1 MTDMQNIVP
10 LTIGAVIGITVLI
23 YLITQ
28 QRTKCLEWL
37 KYAVA
42 EAERLLGEKTG
53 QLKLRFVY
61 DWFCEKF
68 GILAAIVPFRVFSAW
83 VDVALE
89 TMHKWLECGN
99 KIGDYITG
107 IPEKGGADDELDI
120 HSGGTGNTL

>member
-1 MTDMQNIVP
+1 MAIRDIIA
-10 LTIGAVIGITVLI
+10 LTIGALILIAVIV
-23 YLITQ
+23 YMVTQ

-37 KYAVA
+37 KYAVS

-68 GILAAIVPFRVFSAW
+68 SVIAAIVPFKVFSAW

-89 TMHKWLECGN
+89 TMRHWLEVGN
-99 KIGDYITG
+99 PIGDYITDKT
-107 IPEKGGADDELDI
+107 IGGEENDLHE
-120 HSGGTGNTL
+120 

>member
-1 MTDMQNIVP
+1 MELKDIIA
-10 LTIGAVIGITVLI
+10 LIIGAIILIIVIA
-23 YLITQ
+23 YMITQ

-89 TMHKWLECGN
+89 TMRDWLESGN
-99 KIGDYITG
+99 AIGDFILGY
-107 IPEKGGADDELDI
+107 PEGGEDDVDI
-120 HSGGTGNTL
+120 HG